1 MLPYYYLLRNIV
13 TSKSKYNNVFCWWRM
28 QRTSDEQHV
37 GRAILQRWIS
47 EAQKRE
53 AGGGDDLEKPKT
65 TKKSSAAPVQ
75 VSTLESELKNQKLI
89 TLRSYVMKKLKKDIT
104 EEEDLLT
111 FLNIL
116 FPTTTNQFRITPL
129 VIIIFVCCPAK
140 IIETGMH
147 EF

>member
-1 MLPYYYLLRNIV
+1 M
-13 TSKSKYNNVFCWWRM
+13 
-28 QRTSDEQHV
+28 
-37 GRAILQRWIS
+37 
-47 EAQKRE
+47 
-53 AGGGDDLEKPKT
+53 
-65 TKKSSAAPVQ
+65 Q